1 MVTPTPSHTSSPPP
15 EIIVEGLEVKTLDIP
30 ALKIFRGD
38 PKVDL
43 RGTIMPTFNRPF
55 FGQLGID
62 FQIVHE
68 NHCLSPGKGTVR
80 GFHYQLPPHGQAKL
94 IRVTRGKILDVNI
107 DLRKSSPTFGQYLQV
122 ELSPESWNQIFVPE
136 GFAHCYCTLEDHT
149 EVIFKLGSPFA
160 PSFARGLAWNDPDL
174 QIPWPVS
181 EETAIV
187 LERDLN
193 RPRFSALTEWF
204 P

>member
-1 MVTPTPSHTSSPPP
+1 MVTPKPFHSSPPP
-15 EIIVEGLEVKTLDIP
+15 ANIIVEGLEVRNLDIP
-30 ALKIFRGD
+30 DLKIFRAD
-38 PKVDL
+38 PKQDV
-43 RGTIMPTFNRPF
+43 RGMVIPTFNQPF
-55 FGQLGID
+55 FDQLGID

-68 NHCLSPGKGTVR
+68 NHCVSPGKGTVR
-80 GFHYQLPPHGQAKL
+80 GFHYQLPPHGQPKL
-94 IRVTRGKILDVNI
+94 IRVSHGRILDVNI
-107 DLRKSSPTFGQYLQV
+107 DLRKSSPTFGQYFQV
-122 ELSPESWNQIFVPE
+122 ELSPVSWNQILVPE

-187 LERDLN
+187 LERDLH